1 MMERFLNRKQV
12 SWHCYDVSPLLLFAS
27 KRGAIG
33 GMIEFDF
40 LRMPCCGGILNHS
53 RDCSQEERDE
63 LAEDGYFV

>member
-33 GMIEFDF
+33 GMTEFDV
-40 LRMPCCGGILNHS
+40 LDPTTGGKSIWMP
-53 RDCSQEERDE
+53 SQEERDE
-63 LAEDGYFV
+63 LAEEGYFV